1 MLHGNHRSMGFQ
13 GWKRIYRSSD
23 PTLVFQMRKSGNRDV
38 LGTSPQLHSQLI
50 ADELE
55 LEH

>member
-1 MLHGNHRSMGFQ
+1 MGFQ

-38 LGTSPQLHSQLI
+38 FGTSPQLHSQLI